1 MKKSTIIFSFL
12 LISVFSVGSFFL
24 HQAYLKSYKKE
35 FKAYLKTNKQNTN
48 FSTITI
54 SPSEVYTNSKNIEW
68 EDEFKEVVYQGVL
81 YDVVKVSGKGL
92 VVELT
97 VVSDHQETELKKQFA
112 SFYDINSN
120 QKTKTPFDLLKSFFA
135 LKYLANNSD
144 FSFDNSVLWLDK
156 FVSFQ
161 KFQISLVVI
170 NLDTPPP
177 QFFA

>member
-1 MKKSTIIFSFL
+1 M
-12 LISVFSVGSFFL
+12 GSFFL

-97 VVSDHQETELKKQFA
+97 VVSDHQEMELKKQFA
-112 SFYDINSN
+112 EGYDLNS
-120 QKTKTPFDLLKSFFA
+120 KSSTKNPFELLKNFMA
-135 LKYLANNSD
+135 LKFIVNNHNFDITISVANTAALNVHQLFLLSKIA
-144 FSFDNSVLWLDK
+144 SY
-156 FVSFQ
+156 Q
-161 KFQISLVVI
+161 E
-170 NLDTPPP
+170 TPPP
-177 QFFA
+177 NSFS